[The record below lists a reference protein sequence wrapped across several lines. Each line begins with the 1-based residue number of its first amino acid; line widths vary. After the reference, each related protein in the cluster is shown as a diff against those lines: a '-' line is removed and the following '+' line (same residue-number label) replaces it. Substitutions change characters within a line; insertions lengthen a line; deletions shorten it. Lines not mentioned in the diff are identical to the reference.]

1 MARADHEEKIS
12 EAFYRNSINLDQEN
26 AHFVVVDMVLEV
38 LEAAK
43 WSLSQK
49 HSDSFSST
57 DSGYVGAVMLLPR
70 SNSYV
75 QAVGQK
81 LSHRRMHDFSVA
93 WYMKR
98 LRYCD
103 YLGKYF
109 CDGCHGG
116 WQAIIP
122 ARVLSNWDFGR
133 YPVCQFSKQILESI
147 WEKPLFKITDVA
159 KKLYS
164 QAKELQKFRELQEQL
179 ISIKKLLKACRL
191 SKGVLDEFQQLPSHL
206 SDELH
211 LFAMD
216 DLIKIKRCQLLAKAK
231 AIMKS
236 AVDHVEACQL
246 CLANGFICEFCH
258 GKDVLFPFQRDI
270 CTRCQVSVR
279 I

>member
-1 MARADHEEKIS
+1 
-12 EAFYRNSINLDQEN
+12 
-26 AHFVVVDMVLEV
+26 MVLEV

-57 DSGYVGAVMLLPR
+57 DSGYVG
-70 SNSYV
+70 
-75 QAVGQK
+75 
-81 LSHRRMHDFSVA
+81 
-93 WYMKR
+93 YMKR

-109 CDGCHGG
+109 CDSCHKGCE
-116 WQAIIP
+116 AIIP

-216 DLIKIKRCQLLAKAK
+216 DLIKIKRGQLLTIAK

-258 GKDVLFPFQRDI
+258 GKDVLFPFQTDI
-270 CTRCQVSVR
+270 CTRCQECRACFHTSCFRNDACPKCIR
-279 I
+279 IQNRRAARR